1 MPAHRGPFLTAE
13 WRWLM
18 MANYPV
24 DPELLSPY
32 VPIGTELDRYEG
44 TTYVSL
50 VGFRFLNTRVLG
62 LSLPGHRDFD
72 EVNLRFYV
80 RRREAD
86 GWRRGVVFLKEVVAR
101 RLISWVARTIYHENY
116 VTRPVASRIQIPTE
130 AGGAGSVW
138 YRWGNSEG
146 ITASAD
152 FSGEPA
158 ALAAGGF
165 DEFIA
170 EHYWGYTRHRDG
182 RTLAYEV
189 AHPSWKTWSARNF
202 QLTGDL
208 EALYGPFASALREK
222 PASVFVANGSAVSVS
237 WGQRLSVAADVNPFS
252 KLEPAAEISLSSD
265 PVV

>member
-1 MPAHRGPFLTAE
+1 MPAPRAAFLTAD

-18 MANYPV
+18 MANYAI

-32 VPIGTELDRYEG
+32 VPVGTELDRYEG

-86 GWRRGVVFLKEVVAR
+86 GWRRGVVFLKEVVVR

-116 VTRPVASRIQIPTE
+116 VTRPVVSRIQVPTE
-130 AGGAGSVW
+130 TGGEGSIR
-138 YRWGNSEG
+138 YRWGDG
-146 ITASAD
+146 ITASAE

-158 ALAAGGF
+158 ALASGSF

-170 EHYWGYTRHRDG
+170 EHYWGYTRRRDSK
-182 RTLAYEV
+182 TLAYEV

-208 EALYGPFASALREK
+208 EALYGPFANALREK
-222 PASVFVANGSAVSVS
+222 PASVFVADGSAVSVS
-237 WGQRLSVAADVNPFS
+237 WGQRLSAAMEANRFS
-252 KLEPAAEISLSSD
+252 NLEPTAEISWSSD

>member
-1 MPAHRGPFLTAE
+1 MSALRSPFLTAE

-18 MANYPV
+18 MANYAI

-32 VPIGTELDRYEG
+32 VPVGTELDCYEG
-44 TTYVSL
+44 STYVSL
-50 VGFRFLNTRVLG
+50 VGFQFLNTRVLG

-116 VTRPVASRIQIPTE
+116 VTRPVASRIQIPAE
-130 AGGAGSVW
+130 AGGAGSVR
-138 YRWGNSEG
+138 YQWGDG

-152 FSGEPA
+152 FSGESA
-158 ALAAGGF
+158 ALAVGGF

-170 EHYWGYTRHRDG
+170 EHYWGYTRRRDG
-182 RTLAYEV
+182 KTLAYEV

-208 EALYGPFASALREK
+208 EALYGPFANALQEK
-222 PASVFVANGSAVSVS
+222 PASVFVADGSAVSVS
-237 WGQRLSVAADVNPFS
+237 WGQRLSAVMETDPFS

-265 PVV
+265 PVI